1 METEMLKRHEKFI
14 AFLLIGA
21 ALMTLA
27 IMIYVKPTPENS
39 VAVQML
45 NMIIGAFIGAFGA
58 ATQVLLKVNTP
69 GDNKVTVDN
78 AETDPV
84 PTTTAPDKSAPA
96 ALGELPESEKL

>member
-1 METEMLKRHEKFI
+1 METEMLKKHEKFI

-69 GDNKVTVDN
+69 GDNKVIVGNEADQ
-78 AETDPV
+78 PV
-84 PTTTAPDKSAPA
+84 PTTDNSAPA